1 MGSIAII
8 DQYKFFFQMIH
19 NTIRFARE
27 TNSPFIP
34 WSRSDSLKVKTNK
47 NGQKS
52 VIGCTENIDQQ
63 KILFPFYTK
72 FNRFFGAKI
81 LHLWHHG
88 HVTSKSEQKIYTVIF
103 KSGNVLEQ
111 YPKTEIRVRQSVRWL
126 DHIPWLIKISTVPTM
141 PISKYSNQWLDF
153 NP

>member
-1 MGSIAII
+1 
-8 DQYKFFFQMIH
+8 MIH

-52 VIGCTENIDQQ
+52 VIGCTENIYQQ

-81 LHLWHHG
+81 LHL
-88 HVTSKSEQKIYTVIF
+88 
-103 KSGNVLEQ
+103 
-111 YPKTEIRVRQSVRWL
+111 
-126 DHIPWLIKISTVPTM
+126 
-141 PISKYSNQWLDF
+141 
-153 NP
+153 